1 MCGTLGGWRLDLR
14 GIYQSKLISAAAAA
28 DLVKSGDWIDYGV
41 GASHPVAFDQALAA
55 RAEDLTNVQV
65 RGAFSLWMP
74 AIFQIENPGE
84 HFGWNSWH
92 YTAID
97 RRIME
102 MGCGFHSP
110 MSFFELPRYYS
121 ENVEPISLAV
131 CQVAPMDGDGFFSF
145 GTSPAYQAAVF
156 AQAQIKIVEINHN
169 MPRTRGSGDVN
180 LHISEVDYVIEGP
193 NADIAE
199 IESGSPDDVD
209 RRVADF
215 IVEEIPNGACL
226 QLGIGRMPNAVGS
239 LIADSD
245 LKDLGIHTETYVNA
259 IMDMTA
265 RGKINGLN
273 KSIDRGRQV
282 YSYVLGNRQLYDFVH
297 ENPDLM
303 ATTIEY
309 SNNPSVIARLDNFI
323 SINNAV
329 EIDLFGQV
337 SAESNGLKQISGTGG
352 FLGFV
357 MGAYW
362 SKGGKSIVC
371 LASTYGSSQQRKS
384 RIVSTL
390 SEGTI
395 VSGSR
400 TLTQW
405 VVTEYGKANLKGMS
419 TWQRA
424 EALIAM
430 AHPDYRD
437 DLIKDASRMGIWRRS
452 NK

>member
-1 MCGTLGGWRLDLR
+1 
-14 GIYQSKLISAAAAA
+14 
-28 DLVKSGDWIDYGV
+28 
-41 GASHPVAFDQALAA
+41 
-55 RAEDLTNVQV
+55 
-65 RGAFSLWMP
+65 
-74 AIFQIENPGE
+74 
-84 HFGWNSWH
+84 
-92 YTAID
+92 
-97 RRIME
+97 
-102 MGCGFHSP
+102 
-110 MSFFELPRYYS
+110 
-121 ENVEPISLAV
+121 
-131 CQVAPMDGDGFFSF
+131 
-145 GTSPAYQAAVF
+145 
-156 AQAQIKIVEINHN
+156 
-169 MPRTRGSGDVN
+169 
-180 LHISEVDYVIEGP
+180 
-193 NADIAE
+193 
-199 IESGSPDDVD
+199 
-209 RRVADF
+209 
-215 IVEEIPNGACL
+215 
-226 QLGIGRMPNAVGS
+226 
-239 LIADSD
+239 
-245 LKDLGIHTETYVNA
+245 
-259 IMDMTA
+259 
-265 RGKINGLN
+265 
-273 KSIDRGRQV
+273 
-282 YSYVLGNRQLYDFVH
+282 
-297 ENPDLM
+297 
-303 ATTIEY
+303 
-309 SNNPSVIARLDNFI
+309 
-323 SINNAV
+323 
-329 EIDLFGQV
+329 V

>member
-1 MCGTLGGWRLDLR
+1 MDLR
-14 GIYQSKLISAAAAA
+14 DIYQSKLILASAAAG
-28 DLVKSGDWIDYGV
+28 LVKSGDWIDYGV
-41 GASHPVAFDQALAA
+41 GVSHPVAFDQALAA
-55 RAEDLTNVQV
+55 RAGDLQDVKV
-65 RGAFSLWMP
+65 RGAFTLWMP
-74 AIFQIENPGE
+74 AIFQIENPGQ
-84 HFGWNSWH
+84 HFCWNSWH
-92 YTAID
+92 FTAID
-97 RRIME
+97 RQIME

-110 MSFFELPRYYS
+110 MSFCELPRYYG
-121 ENVEPISLAV
+121 ENLEPISVSV
-131 CQVAPMDGDGFFSF
+131 CQVAPMDGEGYFSY
-145 GTSPAYQAAVF
+145 GTSPSYQAAVS
-156 AQAQIKIVEINHN
+156 AQAEIKIVEVNHN
-169 MPRTRGSGDVN
+169 MPRTRGSSDIN
-180 LHISEVDYVIEGP
+180 IHISQVDFVIEGP
-193 NADIAE
+193 NGDIAE
-199 IESGSPDDVD
+199 VEPGPPDDID
-209 RRVADF
+209 RRVANF

-259 IMDMTA
+259 IMDIAA

-282 YSYVLGNRQLYDFVH
+282 YSYVLGSRQLYEFVH

-303 ATTIEY
+303 ATTIDY
-309 SNNPSVIARLDNFI
+309 SNDPSIIARLDNFI
-323 SINNAV
+323 SINNAI

-337 SAESNGLKQISGTGG
+337 TAESNGLRQISGAGG

-357 MGAYW
+357 IGAYW

-371 LASTYGSSQQRKS
+371 LSSTYGHSEQRKS
-384 RIVSTL
+384 RVVATL
-390 SEGTI
+390 SAGTI
-395 VSGSR
+395 VTSGR

-430 AHPDYRD
+430 AHPDYRE
-437 DLIKDASRMGIWRRS
+437 DLIRDAARMGIWRRS
-452 NK
+452 NQR

>member
-1 MCGTLGGWRLDLR
+1 MGLR
-14 GIYQSKLISAAAAA
+14 EIYQSKLISASAAA
-28 DLVKSGDWIDYGV
+28 DLVNSGDWVDYGV

-55 RAEDLTNVQV
+55 RAGDLQDVQV
-65 RGAFSLWMP
+65 RGSFTLWMP

-97 RRIME
+97 RKIMD

-110 MSFFELPRYYS
+110 MSFFELPRYYG
-121 ENVEPISLAV
+121 ENLEPISVAV
-131 CQVAPMDGDGFFSF
+131 CQVTPMDGDGYFSF

-156 AQAQIKIVEINHN
+156 AQARIRIVEVNHN
-169 MPRTRGSGDVN
+169 MPRTRGSSDVN
-180 LHISEVDYVIEGP
+180 LHISQVDFVIEGP
-193 NADIAE
+193 NGNIAE
-199 IESGSPDDVD
+199 IESGPPDDVD

-215 IVEEIPNGACL
+215 IVAEIPNGACL
-226 QLGIGRMPNAVGS
+226 QLGIGRMPNAVGN

-245 LKDLGIHTETYVNA
+245 LKDLGIHTETYINA
-259 IMDMTA
+259 IMDIAA

-282 YSYVLGNRQLYDFVH
+282 YAYVLGNRQLYDFVH
-297 ENPDLM
+297 ENPDLT
-303 ATTIEY
+303 ATTIDY
-309 SNNPSVIARLDNFI
+309 CNDPGTIARLDNFI

-357 MGAYW
+357 MGAYQ

-371 LASTYGSSQQRKS
+371 LASTYGGSGHRKS
-384 RIVSTL
+384 RIVPTL

-395 VSGSR
+395 VTGSR

-419 TWQRA
+419 AWQRA

-437 DLIKDASRMGIWRRS
+437 DLIRDASRMRIWRRS